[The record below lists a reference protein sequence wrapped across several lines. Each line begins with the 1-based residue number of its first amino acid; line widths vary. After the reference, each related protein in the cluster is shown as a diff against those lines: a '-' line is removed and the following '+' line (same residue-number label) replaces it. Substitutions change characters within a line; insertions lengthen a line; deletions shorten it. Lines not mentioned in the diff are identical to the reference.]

1 MSVSFRI
8 FPRRGLV
15 YVRYEGTARIDATS
29 QAFAEYAQHP
39 DCAPGQKQLVD
50 LTHLTG
56 YDEDYVK
63 LMQVQAQKA
72 DVLAQGPV
80 ETLMVYHAPNA
91 IALKVAHLAKR
102 SWQDVPGMV
111 AVVTEDEAEALA
123 LLGQSEQS
131 FSALLDQMA

>member
-1 MSVSFRI
+1 MPVSFRI

-15 YVRYEGTARIDATS
+15 YVRYDGVAQIDETS
-29 QAFAEYAQHP
+29 EAFAAYAQHP
-39 DCAPGQKQLVD
+39 DCQPGQKQLVD

-80 ETLMVYHAPNA
+80 ETLMIYHATTD
-91 IALKVAHLAKR
+91 IALRVAHLAKR
-102 SWQDVPGMV
+102 SWQDVAGMV
-111 AVVTEDEAEALA
+111 TVVTQDEAEALS
-123 LLGQSEQS
+123 LLGQSERS
-131 FSALLDQMA
+131 FSALLEQMA